1 MNESTETSVES
12 TESEFQQSSEDKFF
26 GVKTQIGKK
35 SEDKKA
41 DEAQADLGFEIVEE
55 DVAEETKPVEA
66 SDDTDISEDELG
78 NYSERVQKR
87 INKLRYEQHEER
99 RKKEAAEKMR
109 EEAVQVAQQLAS
121 KNREYESL
129 IHRGESALIGQIK
142 KRAEM
147 AVDNATSEY
156 RSAYEQGDTDKIIES
171 QKSLINAQT
180 ELNEAARHESRAR
193 PDQTPEQQ
201 QQQLYQ
207 QQQQQYQQ
215 QQQPVQQQQYQQQPV
230 QQQWAQ
236 QAEQIKRNANP
247 KALAWAKENSWFE
260 KDNSVQADLM
270 TSLAYGLHKAAVSKE
285 QLVPN
290 TKEYFNYI
298 DKGMRERFSDYDW
311 ADQSGVR
318 QPTAST
324 TRRTSSVVAPS
335 ARNNGARPRKVK
347 LEPTQRALAK
357 RLGLTQE
364 QYANQLLKE
373 REMSHGR

>member
-1 MNESTETSVES
+1 MSEATENN
-12 TESEFQQSSEDKFF
+12 TEANDAAVQHSAEDKFF
-26 GVKTQIGKK
+26 GVKTQINKK
-35 SEDKKA
+35 SEDKKV
-41 DEAQADLGFEIVEE
+41 ESAQADMDFEIVED
-55 DVAEETKPVEA
+55 DVVEESNPVQA
-66 SDDTDISEDELG
+66 ADDSDISDDELG

-109 EEAVQVAQQLAS
+109 EEAVKVAQQLAD

-142 KRAEM
+142 QRAEM
-147 AVDNATSEY
+147 AVENATAEY
-156 RSAYEQGDTDKIIES
+156 RTAYEQGDTDKIIES

-180 ELNEAARHESRAR
+180 ELTEASKREAQSSMSQNA
-193 PDQTPEQQ
+193 QQQFTPEQQ
-201 QQQLYQ
+201 MAYQQ

-215 QQQPVQQQQYQQQPV
+215 APQQQQV
-230 QQQWAQ
+230 QKAPP
-236 QAEQIKRNANP
+236 EPNP
-247 KALAWAKENSWFE
+247 KALEWAERNPWFE
-260 KDNSVQADLM
+260 KDKSDQGDLM
-270 TSLAYGLHKAAVSKE
+270 TSLAYGLHKVAVYNK

-290 TKEYFNYI
+290 TKEYFDFI
-298 DKGMRERFSDYDW
+298 DKGMRERFTDYDW
-311 ADQSGVR
+311 PDQGGVR
-318 QPTAST
+318 QTAAST
-324 TRRTSSVVAPS
+324 GRHTSSVVAPS